1 MSCHDPRVKAGLLL
15 LVLVGIAIVWV
26 LWDFSHS
33 QEPPSPFVYD
43 NLDYGEPG
51 RADML
56 IEREGYAL
64 GYNRQWKQ
72 AAWVSYRLTANEV
85 LSNACQRT
93 NAFAK
98 DPDIASDFSLPQ
110 DYAASGY
117 DRGHLAPAADMH
129 WSDKAMAESF
139 YMANM
144 SPQKPRFNR
153 GIWSTLEQWV
163 RDTAV
168 AETNIVVVTGPVV
181 SSNDLANT
189 IGKRH
194 VVVPGFFYKVIYD
207 ETPPVKMIAFLLPNE
222 GSPLAIS
229 NFVVTVDSVEIATGL
244 DFFSALPDETEDA
257 LESSVSVVD
266 WKYLDRH

>member
-1 MSCHDPRVKAGLLL
+1 MHFGARGAHIQEINQLKTNMKKFATLLL
-15 LVLVGIAIVWV
+15 CTLLSAVVFAQTASMLSMAR
-26 LWDFSHS
+26 
-33 QEPPSPFVYD
+33 
-43 NLDYGEPG
+43 GELAKRG
-51 RADML
+51 
-56 IEREGYAL
+56 
-64 GYNRQWKQ
+64 
-72 AAWVSYRLTANEV
+72 LTEAEV
-85 LSNACQRT
+85 RSKSCRRT
-93 NAFAK
+93 NLFVK
-98 DPDIASDFSLPQ
+98 DPAIQSDYSLPQ
-110 DYAASGY
+110 DYARSGY

-139 YMANM
+139 YMSNM

-181 SSNDLANT
+181 STNDLANT

-194 VVVPGFFYKVIYD
+194 VVVPGYFYKVIYD

>member
-1 MSCHDPRVKAGLLL
+1 MLLLLLL
-15 LVLVGIAIVWV
+15 LVGVAICHIPTGRDSVREIG
-26 LWDFSHS
+26 SS
-33 QEPPSPFVYD
+33 TSD
-43 NLDYGEPG
+43 NLQYGIPG
-51 RADML
+51 QADII
-56 IEREGYAL
+56 IERKGYAM
-64 GYNRQWKQ
+64 GYSRRWKQ
-72 AAWVSYRLTANEV
+72 AAWVSYRLTEAEV
-85 LSNACQRT
+85 RSKSCRRT
-93 NAFAK
+93 NLFVK
-98 DPDIASDFSLPQ
+98 DPAIQSDYSLPQ
-110 DYAASGY
+110 DYARSGY

-139 YMANM
+139 YMSNM

-194 VVVPGFFYKVIYD
+194 VVVPGYFYKVIYD

-222 GSPLAIS
+222 GSSLAIS

-244 DFFSALPDETEDA
+244 DFFSALPDEIEDA